1 MESLT
6 NSLLRDHEVI
16 LRAVARLESRVSEW
30 RRSRR
35 IERGSLEKFI
45 EFAKLFTDR
54 CHHGKEERCLFP
66 CMEKSG
72 VPREG
77 GPIGVMLYEHQLGRQ
92 LISRLEKA
100 AETYFNEGRGLEEV
114 LTVCED
120 YMGLIR
126 QHIAKENDILFP
138 MGENVAT
145 EEDVDQTNACYE
157 EVELREVGE
166 EEHHRLER
174 AADEI

>member
-1 MESLT
+1 M
-6 NSLLRDHEVI
+6 
-16 LRAVARLESRVSEW
+16 RAVARLENRVVEW
-30 RRSRR
+30 RLSGR
-35 IERGSLEKFI
+35 IERESLEKFI

-66 CMEKSG
+66 CMEKRG
-72 VPREG
+72 IPRNG
-77 GPIGVMLYEHQLGRQ
+77 GPIGVMLYEHQLGRE

-100 AETYFNEGRGLEEV
+100 AETYFNEGQGLEKV

-120 YMGLIR
+120 YIGLIR

-145 EEDVDQTNACYE
+145 GEDIGQANACYE

-166 EEHHRLER
+166 EEHHRLEK